1 MSQNKRIPK
10 KISRHHHRKK
20 FPPKLPTPPSPKK
33 NFHCQSWQKKH
44 FHLFSPTNL
53 IFGNFIFIKYDFYIS
68 KTNHWIYRSVKA
80 MPILAFVLFA
90 DPQMDTCRK
99 RTGLGK
105 GICFQIRALLVAI
118 RWMRKSWRTLNA
130 SYRWRITQW
139 NVPHA
144 TNPFD
149 DSTWRTISP
158 LVIHKK

>member
-1 MSQNKRIPK
+1 MLK
-10 KISRHHHRKK
+10 KNFQHHHRKK
-20 FPPKLPTPPSPKK
+20 FPPKLPPPPLKKISTVNHGKK
-33 NFHCQSWQKKH
+33 N

-105 GICFQIRALLVAI
+105 SICFQIRVLLVAI
-118 RWMRKSWRTLNA
+118 RWMRRSWRPLNA

-144 TNPFD
+144 ANPFG
-149 DSTWRTISP
+149 DSTWRIISP
-158 LVIHKK
+158 LAIHKK